1 MARNTD
7 IQHSILIVSASEQFC
22 AIVKKSLVGFL
33 TIDVKKSAALARRSV
48 LEKYYDIVVV
58 NGPLPDES
66 GEDLALMIT
75 EKCNASI
82 LMVIPRE
89 VFDDVTERVTDHGI
103 MVVPK
108 PAPKGRIDKAIR
120 FLVATQNRFH
130 KLEKKTLSVEE
141 KMDEI
146 RTVSKAKLLLVE
158 KRHMSEDD
166 AHRYIGKL
174 AMDNGVSRKRVAE
187 KLLEELS

>member
-1 MARNTD
+1 MSKNTE
-7 IQHSILIVSASEQFC
+7 IMHSILIVSPSEQFQ
-22 AIVKKSLVGFL
+22 AIVKRSLKDFL
-33 TIDVKKSAALARRSV
+33 TIDIKKSASSARRCI
-48 LEKYYDIVVV
+48 LERYYDLVVIS
-58 NGPLPDES
+58 GPLPDES
-66 GEDLALMIT
+66 GEELAMFVT
-75 EKCNASI
+75 EKSKASV

-130 KLEKKTLSVEE
+130 TLEKKTLSVEE
-141 KMDEI
+141 KMEEI
-146 RTVSKAKLLLVE
+146 RTVSKAKLILVE
-158 KRHMSEDD
+158 KKHMTEDE

-174 AMDNGVSRKRVAE
+174 AMDNGISRKRVAE
-187 KLLEELS
+187 KILKDY